1 MIEVTAAVIRDNGK
15 FLICQRPKG
24 KNCELL
30 WEFPGGKIEPF
41 GPVEEYVGEKK
52 ADMLTLMVYPG
63 ADGSFC
69 LYEDDGTTYA
79 YEKGEYSM
87 IPMHYSEAEHTL
99 TIGARQGAYP
109 GMLAERTFVIRI
121 PGSTSVQQIT
131 YTGQQQDIPLL

>member
-1 MIEVTAAVIRDNGK
+1 MKISDGGESQTVIAPYDRTPVYV
-15 FLICQRPKG
+15 R
-24 KNCELL
+24 
-30 WEFPGGKIEPF
+30 GGSIVPF

-121 PGSTSVQQIT
+121 PGSSSVQQIT